1 MQRIRCIRFFT
12 QPDKGRIMFDLFFE
26 KSGNYY
32 DEDGYWGK
40 IIVDDFNEVFFSNT
54 TFFDKYSY
62 QKQWRHAAELLLKE
76 KKSYFLV
83 DVHNPNTSNFFM
95 SWPCYLQGDIVYLQ
109 NWMILADQHPLDKVI
124 SNEADLGPL
133 EFIDEDNQKISTWE
147 TDIQSFINFKD
158 KINKIQE

>member
-1 MQRIRCIRFFT
+1 
-12 QPDKGRIMFDLFFE
+12 MFDLFFE

-40 IIVDDFNEVFFSNT
+40 IIVDDFNEIFFSNT
-54 TFFDKYSY
+54 TFFDKATY

-83 DVHNPNTSNFFM
+83 SVGDPNTSSFFI
-95 SWPCYLQGDIVYLQ
+95 SWPCYFQDNIVYLQ
-109 NWMILADQHPLDKVI
+109 NRIIFADQYPLDKVI
-124 SNEADLGPL
+124 FNEVDLGPL
-133 EFIDEDNQKISTWE
+133 QLIDEDDQKISTWE
-147 TDIQSFINFKD
+147 TDIQSFVNFKD